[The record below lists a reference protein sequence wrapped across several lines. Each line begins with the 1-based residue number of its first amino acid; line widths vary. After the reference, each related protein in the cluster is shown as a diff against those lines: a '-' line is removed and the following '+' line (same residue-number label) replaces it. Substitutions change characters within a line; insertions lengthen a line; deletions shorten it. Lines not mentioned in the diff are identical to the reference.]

1 MQKLIRW
8 TASRGHWSRSDFLGL
23 PLLQLDADPGLQRWQ
38 VVAGGLALVLSRLAP
53 GEGARFMATGKL
65 YNVLRR
71 RLPRRAPITPSSEL
85 LNDVMHEIASVA
97 DPLTIKCLRAGF
109 HASLA
114 GHASAHPDADETD
127 TRATSRL
134 VSQPRPSRLHSRWED
149 THQQRRQAL

>member
-23 PLLQLDADPGLQRWQ
+23 PLLQLDAEPQLQRWQ

-53 GEGARFMATGKL
+53 GEGRHYSASFKL

-71 RLPRRAPITPSSEL
+71 RLQHRSAIAPSSEL

-97 DPLTIKCLRAGF
+97 DPLTLKCLRAGF

-114 GHASAHPDADETD
+114 GHAAAQPDADETD
-127 TRATSRL
+127 ARPTSRL

-149 THQQRRQAL
+149 THQQKAGAL